1 MVSSYKGGIVTG
13 RRTIIETVPGYSF
26 CGVYTVLVSR
36 RPPEEIGVNAPGY
49 SISGG
54 GYTSSTVY
62 IIISSTLI
70 YTQKFNDRI
79 LNLVVTCIKRTLA
92 RK

>member
-54 GYTSSTVY
+54 GYTSRTMMAVMMMMA
-62 IIISSTLI
+62 IIL
-70 YTQKFNDRI
+70 F
-79 LNLVVTCIKRTLA
+79 TC
-92 RK
+92 

>member
-54 GYTSSTVY
+54 GYTSRTVGPQQLH
-62 IIISSTLI
+62 TLQPFAI
-70 YTQKFNDRI
+70 EQGGQWGK
-79 LNLVVTCIKRTLA
+79 
-92 RK
+92 